1 VNALSRIRTLV
12 VDDEPL
18 AREGVL
24 LLLAGDSEVEVV
36 GEAGNGPDAAA
47 AIRSLRPDL
56 VLLDVQMPEMNGFEV
71 LASLSPSEVPAVIF
85 VTAYDKYAL
94 KAFDIHAL
102 DYLLKP
108 FRDERFYDA
117 MRRAKTQV
125 RLSRASDLGERLL
138 SVLATYGDKAPP
150 PQGATAVPTTPVP
163 LPSMGAGASALP
175 LPGAGAGAAAKYLT
189 RLAIKD
195 VGRVVFL
202 DADEIDWI
210 EAADYYVQIHA
221 GDQTYLHRETMQ
233 SLEAR
238 LDPERFMRIHR
249 SAIVNHSRIKELRN
263 EGRRDLV
270 AVLANGTE
278 LKVARSHR
286 EKFQQLR

>member
-1 VNALSRIRTLV
+1 MNALSRIRTLV

-18 AREGVL
+18 AREGVR
-24 LLLAGDSEVEVV
+24 LLLAEDPEVEVV
-36 GEAGNGPDAAA
+36 GEAGNGPEAVETLRA
-47 AIRSLRPDL
+47 LRPDL
-56 VLLDVQMPEMNGFEV
+56 VLLDVQMPELNGFEV
-71 LASLSPSEVPAVIF
+71 LAKLAPSEVPAVIF

-94 KAFDIHAL
+94 RAFDIHAL

-108 FRDERFYDA
+108 FRDERFHDA
-117 MRRAKTQV
+117 LRRAKTQL
-125 RLSRASDLGERLL
+125 RLTRASDLGQRLL
-138 SVLATYGDKAPP
+138 SVLSTYGDKERA
-150 PQGATAVPTTPVP
+150 PQGLVGGPTTPVP
-163 LPSMGAGASALP
+163 LPPTSAGASGGQ
-175 LPGAGAGAAAKYLT
+175 PGAAAAKYLT

-202 DADEIDWI
+202 EVDEIDWI
-210 EAADYYVQIHA
+210 EAADYYVQIHT
-221 GDQTYLHRETMQ
+221 GDQSYLHRETMQ

-249 SAIVNHSRIKELRN
+249 SAIVNHSRIKELRS

>member
-1 VNALSRIRTLV
+1 MNALSCIRTLV

-18 AREGVL
+18 AREGVR
-24 LLLAGDSEVEVV
+24 LLLAGDPEVEVV
-36 GEAGNGPDAAA
+36 GEAGNGPEAVECLRA
-47 AIRSLRPDL
+47 LRPDL
-56 VLLDVQMPEMNGFEV
+56 VLLDVQMPELNGFEV
-71 LASLSPSEVPAVIF
+71 LAKLAPEEVPAVIF

-94 KAFDIHAL
+94 RAFDIHAL

-108 FRDERFYDA
+108 FRDERFHDA
-117 MRRAKTQV
+117 LRRVKTQL
-125 RLSRASDLGERLL
+125 RLTRASDLGQRLL
-138 SVLATYGDKAPP
+138 SVLSTYGDRERAL
-150 PQGATAVPTTPVP
+150 QGLVGGTTTPVP
-163 LPSMGAGASALP
+163 LPPTRAGAP
-175 LPGAGAGAAAKYLT
+175 DGQPGAAAKYLT

-202 DADEIDWI
+202 EVDEIDWI
-210 EAADYYVQIHA
+210 EAADYYVQIHT
-221 GDQTYLHRETMQ
+221 GDQSYLHRETMQ

-249 SAIVNHSRIKELRN
+249 SAIVNHSRIKELRS